1 MSNIPGVKPEEDERN
16 RSPSSLG
23 RRSATPKVHITDDD
37 QDSIHR
43 KMSLLGWTT
52 MTPHEISNWI
62 DKRSRIFF
70 PIAFIIFNICYWTFV
85 YLN

>member
-1 MSNIPGVKPEEDERN
+1 MSKIPTITTDACD
-16 RSPSSLG
+16 RSASSLG
-23 RRSATPKVHITDDD
+23 RHSTPKVHITEDD
-37 QDSIHR
+37 QESINR

>member
-1 MSNIPGVKPEEDERN
+1 MSKSPTPDVGY
-16 RSPSSLG
+16 RSASSLG
-23 RRSATPKVHITDDD
+23 RHSTPKVQITDDD
-37 QDSIHR
+37 RDSIHR